1 MPFYDCTIAKITIY
15 QFTLRFIQEH
25 DKRIKKKEI
34 NNINL
39 TIQEYS
45 L

>member
-1 MPFYDCTIAKITIY
+1 MPFYVSAIAKTTIY

-25 DKRIKKKEI
+25 DKRIKRKEI
-34 NNINL
+34 NYIEL
-39 TIQEYS
+39 SFQEYS